1 MIYYRKLRIV
11 RKCLYES
18 ILRQAQE
25 PLSSNPLLPILN
37 SSPSL
42 EFITSKQLRKI
53 REQFFGEQVRSSRVQ
68 AVQ

>member
-11 RKCLYES
+11 RKCLYETK
-18 ILRQAQE
+18 
-25 PLSSNPLLPILN
+25 LSSNPLLPILN